1 MAPVDRREHRQQR
14 VRGAGPSSVQASFG
28 FNFGALGS
36 QPAKQPAP
44 ASQPSPRRTPARSTP
59 RAANGSAQ
67 RQRSA
72 SLQRNSASKR
82 TSTPKDNTVTPQ
94 LGKRKRGSP
103 NAQPGADDGAE
114 DELSPDREQTVR
126 SVEKSRRVIG
136 TVPPIREEQDNVP
149 DELSIMDE
157 GTSTVRETVFARST
171 VVKRTPPQVSSQIRA
186 SPGSSRKRTPAI
198 DRVEEA
204 SVASRPSTS
213 RRSKS
218 TDPGPATP
226 SVLPNGQPRTSS
238 ASQSGT
244 VLETPT
250 APSAHEDGE
259 DELSPQLNRST
270 PRVVGS
276 EPRPQPMT
284 QAETEMHVDELS
296 PPSQPTPIQMSPI
309 ANGISTLQI
318 NEHEL
323 VEQTNTPLLAKRGRP
338 RRVSDNEI
346 AEQESLP
353 EPATAKPAKRG
364 RPPRVAE
371 DIQKEETPQAKPT
384 KRGRPRKEVAVQ
396 QNELQATPGVHKSD
410 QTNGVDPAAKEAEVV
425 DKLSP
430 YHERT
435 PIHPPKSTTRKKDV
449 VEISSADEDSDA
461 SEEPEVEE
469 PEVEEPEV
477 EEPEVEEPEVEE
489 LEVEEPEV
497 EEPEVEEPAEPSPR
511 PKTSKPS
518 PEQMRRVK
526 STTEK
531 PPRKRQKFEG
541 PKHAIS
547 IMRIKGS
554 TVRGITVADT
564 TRTILEGT
572 IDQRL
577 SRMTE
582 KLQASQDSARRKELR
597 TEINLSLSFKESL
610 NEKLLD
616 LQDANDLLSANFKKT
631 KLLKRDNAELR
642 KEILSL
648 QDSRQEIA
656 IEHDNIQAR
665 YDAEK
670 AEAEARNTL
679 SDNMFE
685 IEAAIKNGRDKA
697 RKEGR
702 EDEGP
707 QIPLGMLLETV
718 GNDVASRGGGLL
730 VNIKGLNGL
739 LERAAGWLE
748 GRA

>member
-1 MAPVDRREHRQQR
+1 MLGKTILEIPKHANADNYR
-14 VRGAGPSSVQASFG
+14 PSSVQASFG

-44 ASQPSPRRTPARSTP
+44 APQPSPRRTPARSTP

-72 SLQRNSASKR
+72 SLQRNSASKQ

-114 DELSPDREQTVR
+114 DELSPDREQAVR
-126 SVEKSRRVIG
+126 SIEKSGRVVG
-136 TVPPIREEQDNVP
+136 TVPLIREEQDNVP
-149 DELSIMDE
+149 DELSILDE

-171 VVKRTPPQVSSQIRA
+171 VIKRTPPQASSQIRA
-186 SPGSSRKRTPAI
+186 SPGSSRKKTPATE
-198 DRVEEA
+198 RVEEA
-204 SVASRPSTS
+204 SVASRPSIS

-250 APSAHEDGE
+250 AAPAHEDGE
-259 DELSPQLNRST
+259 DELSPQLNGST

-296 PPSQPTPIQMSPI
+296 PPSQPTPIQISPI

-318 NEHEL
+318 NEHEP
-323 VEQTNTPLLAKRGRP
+323 VEQTTTPLLAKRGRP
-338 RRVSDNEI
+338 RRVSENET
-346 AEQESLP
+346 AEQETLP

-396 QNELQATPGVHKSD
+396 QSELQATPDVHKSD
-410 QTNGVDPAAKEAEVV
+410 QTNGVDPTAKEAEVV
-425 DKLSP
+425 DELSP

-469 PEVEEPEV
+469 P
-477 EEPEVEEPEVEE
+477 
-489 LEVEEPEV
+489 
-497 EEPEVEEPAEPSPR
+497 AEPSPR
-511 PKTSKPS
+511 PRTSKPS
-518 PEQMRRVK
+518 PEQMHHVK

-577 SRMTE
+577 SRMAE

-685 IEAAIKNGRDKA
+685 IEAAIKNGRDRA

-702 EDEGP
+702 ENEGP

-730 VNIKGLNGL
+730 ANIKGLNGL

>member
-44 ASQPSPRRTPARSTP
+44 APQPSPRPTPAQSTP

-82 TSTPKDNTVTPQ
+82 TSTLKDNTVTPQ

-103 NAQPGADDGAE
+103 NVQLGADDGAE
-114 DELSPDREQTVR
+114 DELSPDREQAVR
-126 SVEKSRRVIG
+126 SVEKSRRVVG
-136 TVPPIREEQDNVP
+136 TVLPIHEEQDNAP
-149 DELSIMDE
+149 DELSILDE
-157 GTSTVRETVFARST
+157 GTSTVREAVFARST
-171 VVKRTPPQVSSQIRA
+171 VVKRTPPQVSSQVRV
-186 SPGSSRKRTPAI
+186 SPGSSRKKTPTT

-250 APSAHEDGE
+250 VAPLHEDGE
-259 DELSPQLNRST
+259 DELSPQLNGST

-296 PPSQPTPIQMSPI
+296 PPSQPTPIQISPI

-318 NEHEL
+318 NEHEP
-323 VEQTNTPLLAKRGRP
+323 VEQTTTPLLAKRGRP
-338 RRVSDNEI
+338 RRISENET
-346 AEQESLP
+346 AEQEALS
-353 EPATAKPAKRG
+353 EPATGKPAKRG

-396 QNELQATPGVHKSD
+396 QSELQTTPRVHQSD
-410 QTNGVDPAAKEAEVV
+410 QTNGVDSAAKEAEVV
-425 DKLSP
+425 DELSP
-430 YHERT
+430 YHGRT
-435 PIHPPKSTTRKKDV
+435 PTHPPKSRTRKKDV
-449 VEISSADEDSDA
+449 VEISSADEDSNA

-469 PEVEEPEV
+469 S
-477 EEPEVEEPEVEE
+477 
-489 LEVEEPEV
+489 
-497 EEPEVEEPAEPSPR
+497 EVEEPAEPSPR

-518 PEQMRRVK
+518 PDQMQRVK

-541 PKHAIS
+541 PKHTIS
-547 IMRIKGS
+547 IMRIKDS

-577 SRMTE
+577 SRMAE

-610 NEKLLD
+610 TEKLLD
-616 LQDANDLLSANFKKT
+616 LQDANDLLSSNFKKT

-702 EDEGP
+702 ENEGP

-730 VNIKGLNGL
+730 ANIKGLNGL

>member
-1 MAPVDRREHRQQR
+1 MLGKTILEIPKHANADNYR
-14 VRGAGPSSVQASFG
+14 PSSVQASFG

-44 ASQPSPRRTPARSTP
+44 APQPSPRRTPARSTP

-72 SLQRNSASKR
+72 SLQRNSASR
-82 TSTPKDNTVTPQ
+82 RRSTPKDDTVTPQ

-114 DELSPDREQTVR
+114 DELSPDREQAVR
-126 SVEKSRRVIG
+126 SIEKSGRVVG
-136 TVPPIREEQDNVP
+136 TVPLIREEQDNVP
-149 DELSIMDE
+149 DELSILDE

-171 VVKRTPPQVSSQIRA
+171 VIKRTPPQASSQIRA
-186 SPGSSRKRTPAI
+186 SPGSSRKKTPATE
-198 DRVEEA
+198 RVEEA
-204 SVASRPSTS
+204 SVASRPSIS

-244 VLETPT
+244 VFETPT
-250 APSAHEDGE
+250 AAPAHEDGE
-259 DELSPQLNRST
+259 DELSPQLNGST

-296 PPSQPTPIQMSPI
+296 PPSQPTPIQISPI

-318 NEHEL
+318 NEHEP
-323 VEQTNTPLLAKRGRP
+323 VEQTTTPLLAKRGRP
-338 RRVSDNEI
+338 RRVSENET
-346 AEQESLP
+346 AEQETLP

-371 DIQKEETPQAKPT
+371 DIEKEETPQAKPT

-396 QNELQATPGVHKSD
+396 QSELQATPRVHKSD

-469 PEVEEPEV
+469 
-477 EEPEVEEPEVEE
+477 
-489 LEVEEPEV
+489 L
-497 EEPEVEEPAEPSPR
+497 EVEEPAEPSPR
-511 PKTSKPS
+511 PKTNKPS

-577 SRMTE
+577 SRMAE

-702 EDEGP
+702 ENEGP
-707 QIPLGMLLETV
+707 QIPLGMLLETL

-730 VNIKGLNGL
+730 ANIKGLNGL

>member
-1 MAPVDRREHRQQR
+1 
-14 VRGAGPSSVQASFG
+14 
-28 FNFGALGS
+28 
-36 QPAKQPAP
+36 
-44 ASQPSPRRTPARSTP
+44 
-59 RAANGSAQ
+59 
-67 RQRSA
+67 
-72 SLQRNSASKR
+72 
-82 TSTPKDNTVTPQ
+82 
-94 LGKRKRGSP
+94 
-103 NAQPGADDGAE
+103 
-114 DELSPDREQTVR
+114 
-126 SVEKSRRVIG
+126 
-136 TVPPIREEQDNVP
+136 
-149 DELSIMDE
+149 
-157 GTSTVRETVFARST
+157 
-171 VVKRTPPQVSSQIRA
+171 
-186 SPGSSRKRTPAI
+186 
-198 DRVEEA
+198 
-204 SVASRPSTS
+204 
-213 RRSKS
+213 
-218 TDPGPATP
+218 
-226 SVLPNGQPRTSS
+226 
-238 ASQSGT
+238 
-244 VLETPT
+244 
-250 APSAHEDGE
+250 
-259 DELSPQLNRST
+259 
-270 PRVVGS
+270 
-276 EPRPQPMT
+276 MT

-296 PPSQPTPIQMSPI
+296 PPSQPTPIQISPI

-318 NEHEL
+318 NEHEP
-323 VEQTNTPLLAKRGRP
+323 VEQTTTPLLAKRGRP
-338 RRVSDNEI
+338 RRISENET
-346 AEQESLP
+346 AEQETLP

-371 DIQKEETPQAKPT
+371 DIEKEETPQAKPT

-396 QNELQATPGVHKSD
+396 QSELQATPRVHKSD

-469 PEVEEPEV
+469 P
-477 EEPEVEEPEVEE
+477 
-489 LEVEEPEV
+489 
-497 EEPEVEEPAEPSPR
+497 AEPSPR
-511 PKTSKPS
+511 PKTNKPS

-577 SRMTE
+577 SRMAE

-702 EDEGP
+702 ENEGP
-707 QIPLGMLLETV
+707 QIPLGMLLETL

-730 VNIKGLNGL
+730 ANIKGLNGL

>member
-36 QPAKQPAP
+36 QPPKQAP
-44 ASQPSPRRTPARSTP
+44 LAPQTSPRRTPIRSTP

-72 SLQRNSASKR
+72 SLQRSSVSKQK
-82 TSTPKDNTVTPQ
+82 STPKDNAVTPQ

-103 NAQPGADDGAE
+103 NAQPGAADGVE
-114 DELSPDREQTVR
+114 DELSPDRDETVR
-126 SVEKSRRVIG
+126 SIEKTRRVVG

-149 DELSIMDE
+149 DELSMLDE

-186 SPGSSRKRTPAI
+186 SPGSFHKTTPII

-218 TDPGPATP
+218 TDAGPATP
-226 SVLPNGQPRTSS
+226 SLLPNGQPRTSS
-238 ASQSGT
+238 APQSGT

-250 APSAHEDGE
+250 AAPTHEEGE
-259 DELSPQLNRST
+259 DELSPQLNGST

-284 QAETEMHVDELS
+284 QEETEMHVDELS
-296 PPSQPTPIQMSPI
+296 PPTQPTPVQISPI

-318 NEHEL
+318 QEHES
-323 VEQTNTPLLAKRGRP
+323 VEQTTTPLPAKRRRP
-338 RRVSDNEI
+338 RHVSDNGNLE
-346 AEQESLP
+346 EETLP
-353 EPATAKPAKRG
+353 NLATAKPAKRG
-364 RPPRVAE
+364 RPRRVEE
-371 DIQKEETPQAKPT
+371 DIQKEETPQTKPA
-384 KRGRPRKEVAVQ
+384 KRGRPKKEVAAQ
-396 QNELQATPGVHKSD
+396 QSELEATPDVHESN
-410 QTNGVDPAAKEAEVV
+410 QTNGVNPTAKEAEVV
-425 DKLSP
+425 DELSP
-430 YHERT
+430 VRERT
-435 PIHPPKSTTRKKDV
+435 PIHPLESISREEDV
-449 VEISSADEDSDA
+449 VEISSADEESDA
-461 SEEPEVEE
+461 FEVPEVEE
-469 PEVEEPEV
+469 E
-477 EEPEVEEPEVEE
+477 
-489 LEVEEPEV
+489 
-497 EEPEVEEPAEPSPR
+497 AEPSPR
-511 PKTSKPS
+511 PETGKLS
-518 PEQMRRVK
+518 PKQMQRTK

-531 PPRKRQKFEG
+531 PPRKRQKFMG

-572 IDQRL
+572 IDHRL
-577 SRMTE
+577 SRMAE
-582 KLQASQDSARRKELR
+582 KLQTSQDSARRKELR
-597 TEINLSLSFKESL
+597 SEINLSLSFKESL

-616 LQDANDLLSANFKKT
+616 LQDANDLLSTNFKKI
-631 KLLKRDNAELR
+631 KLLRRDNAELR
-642 KEILSL
+642 REILGL

-665 YDAEK
+665 YDAAK
-670 AEAEARNTL
+670 AEAEIRNTL

-730 VNIKGLNGL
+730 ANVKGLNGL

>member
-1 MAPVDRREHRQQR
+1 M
-14 VRGAGPSSVQASFG
+14 
-28 FNFGALGS
+28 
-36 QPAKQPAP
+36 
-44 ASQPSPRRTPARSTP
+44 RSI
-59 RAANGSAQ
+59 
-67 RQRSA
+67 
-72 SLQRNSASKR
+72 
-82 TSTPKDNTVTPQ
+82 
-94 LGKRKRGSP
+94 
-103 NAQPGADDGAE
+103 
-114 DELSPDREQTVR
+114 
-126 SVEKSRRVIG
+126 EKSRRVVG
-136 TVPPIREEQDNVP
+136 TVPPIREEQDNVL
-149 DELSIMDE
+149 DELSILDE

-171 VVKRTPPQVSSQIRA
+171 VVKRTPPQVSSQIRV
-186 SPGSSRKRTPAI
+186 SSGSSRKKTPAT

-250 APSAHEDGE
+250 AAPAHEDGE
-259 DELSPQLNRST
+259 DELSPQLNGST

-296 PPSQPTPIQMSPI
+296 PPSQPTPIQISPI

-318 NEHEL
+318 NEHEP
-323 VEQTNTPLLAKRGRP
+323 VEQTTTQLLAKRGRP
-338 RRVSDNEI
+338 RRVSENET
-346 AEQESLP
+346 AEQETLP

-371 DIQKEETPQAKPT
+371 DIQKGETPQAKPT

-396 QNELQATPGVHKSD
+396 ESELQATPRVHKSD
-410 QTNGVDPAAKEAEVV
+410 QANGVGPAAKEAEVV
-425 DKLSP
+425 DELSP
-430 YHERT
+430 YLERT

-469 PEVEEPEV
+469 
-477 EEPEVEEPEVEE
+477 
-489 LEVEEPEV
+489 L
-497 EEPEVEEPAEPSPR
+497 EVEEPAEPSPR

-518 PEQMRRVK
+518 PEQMQRVK

-577 SRMTE
+577 SRMAE
-582 KLQASQDSARRKELR
+582 KLQSSQDSARRKELR

-702 EDEGP
+702 ENEGP

-730 VNIKGLNGL
+730 ANIKGLNRL